1 MSTGEKE
8 DRFLYR
14 YKLISNVNTVTVHVI
29 VYLYIPISKAK
40 MKFNVQYIDN
50 RIDLILF
57 AANIQLL
64 DEIHWYLHVH
74 APIQ

>member
-1 MSTGEKE
+1 M
-8 DRFLYR
+8 
-14 YKLISNVNTVTVHVI
+14 N
-29 VYLYIPISKAK
+29 
-40 MKFNVQYIDN
+40 FNVQYIDN